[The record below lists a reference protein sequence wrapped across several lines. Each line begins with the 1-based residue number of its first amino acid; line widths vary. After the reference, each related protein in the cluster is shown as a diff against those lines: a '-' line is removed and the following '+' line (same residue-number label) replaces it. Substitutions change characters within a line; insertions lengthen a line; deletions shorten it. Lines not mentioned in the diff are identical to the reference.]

1 MLGHDMHPVFMP
13 EALDVQPVRV
23 LAAAAITNAFRRG
36 DVLKRNVLRAHS
48 VFILNAGWL
57 KADRVTPVRCA

>member
-1 MLGHDMHPVFMP
+1 MP

-36 DVLKRNVLRAHS
+36 DVLKRNVLRGHTVS
-48 VFILNAGWL
+48 ILNTGWF
-57 KADRVTPVRCA
+57 KTDRVALVRTV